1 MRERLGEPGRVSS
14 LRIAADGPLRR
25 SELDDAACTPAWHLV
40 AHRGGSSSCSKRPQ
54 PPSRLGAANARSAVP
69 SRDSARPRPPARPD
83 AAHTCAAA
91 CPVTARP
98 ALFRL
103 VATSCDVAHK
113 KATS

>member
-14 LRIAADGPLRR
+14 LRIAADGPFRR
-25 SELDDAACTPAWHLV
+25 SESDAACTPAWHRCAPWRQLILQQT
-40 AHRGGSSSCSKRPQ
+40 P
-54 PPSRLGAANARSAVP
+54 AAAVP
-69 SRDSARPRPPARPD
+69 SRDSARPRPTACPD